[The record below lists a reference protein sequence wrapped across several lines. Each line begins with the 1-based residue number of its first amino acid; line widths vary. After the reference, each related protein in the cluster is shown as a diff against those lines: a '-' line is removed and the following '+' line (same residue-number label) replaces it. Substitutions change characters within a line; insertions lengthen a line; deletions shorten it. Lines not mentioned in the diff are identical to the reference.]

1 MDKQPVAMQQ
11 IAKDFYSVLNIP
23 PGTSKEEIRQAYLR
37 LARRYHPDV
46 NRDPRSRERFEEINQ
61 AYTLLSDDEARIF
74 YDLYREGAAEDEPE
88 DTEDQV
94 SYGHQA
100 LPQSWWQRNSSTVGV
115 GVAVSCVLAAYG
127 VVLYLPNIQHTQ
139 IFPSGVESGV
149 IKQMASVISKQ
160 DVKAPD
166 SSNNKLE
173 KSKNNPKLTTQQ
185 PVDAVSQPEPS
196 STADKQPA
204 TVEQPKQPEPQKTSA
219 ANASSDASEPAK
231 PTPKVIDQV
240 VPPKVFGAVAP
251 QPTLPLQTAASAS
264 AEVLTT
270 VDTPARAYELL
281 AYYALVVGDLNQFKK
296 ALGSAHRENASFS
309 QINSLML
316 FLQQLETRNTSLE
329 NTLQALRRR
338 VIRED
343 TTRMTPL
350 QLESLKKQTENWQS
364 SENS

>member
-1 MDKQPVAMQQ
+1 MDKQPIAMQQ

-74 YDLYREGAAEDEPE
+74 YDLYREGAAEDEPQ
-88 DTEDQV
+88 DTENQG

-100 LPQSWWQRNSSTVGV
+100 PPQSWWQRNSSTVGV

-149 IKQMASVISKQ
+149 IKQIASVISKQ
-160 DVKAPD
+160 DVKASDSD
-166 SSNNKLE
+166 SSKPE
-173 KSKNNPKLTTQQ
+173 KSENNSKLTTQQ
-185 PVDAVSQPEPS
+185 PSEAVSQPELS
-196 STADKQPA
+196 STANKQPA
-204 TVEQPKQPEPQKTSA
+204 TAEQPEPQKTSV
-219 ANASSDASEPAK
+219 ANASSNSGTSEPAK
-231 PTPKVIDQV
+231 PTVIDQV
-240 VPPKVFGAVAP
+240 VPSKVFGTVVP
-251 QPTLPLQTAASAS
+251 QPTLSLKTAAPSS
-264 AEVLTT
+264 TSDEVLTT
-270 VDTPARAYELL
+270 VDTPARAHELL

-296 ALGSAHRENASFS
+296 ALGSAHRENASFG

-343 TTRMTPL
+343 ATRMTPL

>member
-139 IFPSGVESGV
+139 IFPSGVGSGV

-160 DVKAPD
+160 DVKASD

-173 KSKNNPKLTTQQ
+173 KSENNPKLTTQQ
-185 PVDAVSQPEPS
+185 PVDAVS
-196 STADKQPA
+196 
-204 TVEQPKQPEPQKTSA
+204 QPEPQKTSA

-240 VPPKVFGAVAP
+240 VPPKVFGSVAP

>member
-1 MDKQPVAMQQ
+1 MQQ

-74 YDLYREGAAEDEPE
+74 YDLYREGAAEDEPG

-160 DVKAPD
+160 DVKTSD

-173 KSKNNPKLTTQQ
+173 KPENNPKLMTQQ
-185 PVDAVSQPEPS
+185 PAEAVSQPEPS

-204 TVEQPKQPEPQKTSA
+204 TVEQSEPQKPSA
-219 ANASSDASEPAK
+219 ENASSNSGTSEPAK
-231 PTPKVIDQV
+231 PTVIDQI
-240 VPPKVFGAVAP
+240 VPSKVFGTVAP

-270 VDTPARAYELL
+270 VDTPARAHELL

-296 ALGSAHRENASFS
+296 ALGSAHRENASFG

-343 TTRMTPL
+343 ATRMTPL
-350 QLESLKKQTENWQS
+350 QLESLKKQAENWQS

>member
-1 MDKQPVAMQQ
+1 MDKQPIAMQQ

-74 YDLYREGAAEDEPE
+74 YDLYREGAAEDEPQ
-88 DTEDQV
+88 DTENQG

-100 LPQSWWQRNSSTVGV
+100 PPQSWWQRNSSTVGV

-149 IKQMASVISKQ
+149 IKQIASVISKQ
-160 DVKAPD
+160 DVKASD
-166 SSNNKLE
+166 SDSGKPE
-173 KSKNNPKLTTQQ
+173 KSENNSQTTPQ
-185 PVDAVSQPEPS
+185 P
-196 STADKQPA
+196 STSEKQPTA
-204 TVEQPKQPEPQKTSA
+204 VEQPQLPVVKP
-219 ANASSDASEPAK
+219 ASPSSGVSEPAK
-231 PTPKVIDQV
+231 PKVIDQV
-240 VPPKVFGAVAP
+240 VPSKVLGTVVP

-270 VDTPARAYELL
+270 VDTPARAHELL

-296 ALGSAHRENASFS
+296 ALGSAHRENASFG

-343 TTRMTPL
+343 ATRMTPL